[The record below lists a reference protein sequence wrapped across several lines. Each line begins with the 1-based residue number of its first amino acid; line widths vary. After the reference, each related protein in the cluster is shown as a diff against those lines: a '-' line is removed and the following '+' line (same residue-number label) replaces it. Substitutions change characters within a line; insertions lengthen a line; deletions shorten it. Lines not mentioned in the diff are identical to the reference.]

1 MTYDV
6 IALVRQTP
14 DPRSIVAGMLA
25 AGERLRVRE
34 TANGAVIQLCD
45 DTGRPLVSL
54 ETPVLIQVPGE
65 VGRLLGAEYGDPV
78 GVPVWWMEARAP
90 SGQPDA
96 EALARR
102 FADEVARR
110 LDGVVWPPAAKDA
123 S

>member
-6 IALVRQTP
+6 IALARRTP

-25 AGERLRVRE
+25 AGEQLRVRE

-45 DTGRPLVSL
+45 DTGKPLVSL

-65 VGRLLGAEYGDPV
+65 VGRLLGPEYDEI
-78 GVPVWWMEARAP
+78 GVPVWWLEARAP
-90 SGQPDA
+90 SGRPEA

-110 LDGVVWPPAAKDA
+110 LDGAVWPPAPGGR